1 MTAAEAE
8 GDEWARDEGG
18 GKVEE
23 KSAQEEK
30 DVKER
35 NRKNEEDEE
44 GKCVNNEENMKTEEK
59 NMKSGRGEK

>member
-35 NRKNEEDEE
+35 NRKNEEEEE
-44 GKCVNNEENMKTEEK
+44 GKCVNNENVKIEEK
-59 NMKSGRGEK
+59 NMKSGKGEK